1 MGTATGTHDNQIGAV
16 SCCFARYAI
25 SRIVT
30 TNNDRLHCE
39 IVYLV
44 SAGVL
49 CKLLSHQLRGCG
61 RTRVS
66 HQRRRVGLAIKLD
79 QLRFVGACQR
89 ETVPLRGARIGS
101 QISWTN
107 DLADSHKLQSRI
119 WALCTSLL
127 ICAMTVPG
135 LARPESLI
143 TTRYMHHHSS
153 MHVAFYSASWESLL
167 RPEK

>member
-1 MGTATGTHDNQIGAV
+1 MGTATRTHDNQIGAV

-61 RTRVS
+61 RIGVS
-66 HQRRRVGLAIKLD
+66 HQRRRVELAIKLD

-89 ETVPLRGARIGS
+89 ETVPQRGTRIGS

-107 DLADSHKLQSRI
+107 DSSDSHKLQSRI
-119 WALCTSLL
+119 WGSLHL
-127 ICAMTVPG
+127 MSDFSNDCVVSACPQ
-135 LARPESLI
+135 SLT
-143 TTRYMHHHSS
+143 TTRNVLHDPLMR
-153 MHVAFYSASWESLL
+153 VGFYSA
-167 RPEK
+167 